1 MDEQSKHSE
10 IMLSLG
16 RLEGQTI
23 SINQHLGQLNSK
35 VATHEGRLNHMD
47 VEDGKLGVF
56 LESMKTEQKKENSL
70 KSKWLDRVLM
80 LVFMGILQLGALVLI
95 RAGIVNLE
103 KEPQGVV
110 EKQKALVEA
119 TSEAQK
125 LQIEL
130 QNQ

>member
-1 MDEQSKHSE
+1 
-10 IMLSLG
+10 
-16 RLEGQTI
+16 
-23 SINQHLGQLNSK
+23 
-35 VATHEGRLNHMD
+35 MD